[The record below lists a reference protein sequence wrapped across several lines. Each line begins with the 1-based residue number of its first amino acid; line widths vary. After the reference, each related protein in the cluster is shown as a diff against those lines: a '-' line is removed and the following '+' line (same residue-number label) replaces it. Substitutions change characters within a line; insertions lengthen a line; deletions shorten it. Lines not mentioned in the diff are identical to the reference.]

1 MTEREFKEKL
11 HALLTQAHQEAG
23 LSTDTMCVIL
33 IRECAMI
40 PEMLWLTFG
49 ITTAFATVVA
59 IASVILSGGTLPS

>member
-23 LSTDTMCVIL
+23 LSTDTMCAIL

-40 PEMLWLTFG
+40 PEMLWLAFG
-49 ITTAFATVVA
+49 IATAFATVVA
-59 IASVILSGGTLPS
+59 MVTMLVR